1 MSLTVTVTDASATE
15 TTPSTGRVTKGKT
28 GKIDKSSATESSG
41 TSKRYRRMFD
51 ASALPKIKYRRRS
64 GKLANIQASFYHRN
78 PTPPPS
84 LHRLKRVIKAT
95 MRRRDAETGETR
107 AVFVSDD
114 AMKLTVAAFDAH
126 MGRLMR
132 EIAQSVATSDRLT
145 GKAMHFDCAVRTV
158 GQYEGPNWS
167 STIETGL

>member
-1 MSLTVTVTDASATE
+1 
-15 TTPSTGRVTKGKT
+15 
-28 GKIDKSSATESSG
+28 
-41 TSKRYRRMFD
+41 
-51 ASALPKIKYRRRS
+51 
-64 GKLANIQASFYHRN
+64 
-78 PTPPPS
+78 
-84 LHRLKRVIKAT
+84 